1 MAISP
6 QVCYLN
12 YIHTDIVISNLCKKG
27 LFSFLMCFFGSFSY
41 IENAYLTKLNEK
53 CDIYSFG
60 VVLLE
65 ILCRKL
71 AIDSCFEDEHDIVS
85 WVRAKLQDKS
95 DDSYLFSFLD
105 EEIEYWED
113 EERIKAVK
121 LLELALSCT
130 QFAYEERPSMRQV
143 VRDLFKI
150 NG

>member
-1 MAISP
+1 LA
-6 QVCYLN
+6 
-12 YIHTDIVISNLCKKG
+12 
-27 LFSFLMCFFGSFSY
+27 
-41 IENAYLTKLNEK
+41 KLNEK

-71 AIDSCFEDEHDIVS
+71 AIDPCFEDEHDIVS